1 MSSDAIKSILADL
14 KLNGMAEAYNT
25 QLSSRAFDDFSRDQI
40 IEHLCIGE
48 TQFRRRRSQERL
60 YRSADFSLIAQPE
73 DITFE
78 PERCLE
84 KSKMAE
90 LLTCDWIGRTENVL
104 IEGATGVGKSY
115 IGIAI
120 GNSAI
125 RKGMTVR
132 YFRTKDLLHQMSLA
146 VRMGKR
152 AKLKSTL
159 FSPRLLILDD
169 FGLGNLDVEYTE
181 YLLDLL
187 VGRTD
192 LGATMVIG
200 QRAQS
205 EWHDYLAEPQMADA
219 IVDRLRQ
226 RSHYITLKGPSK
238 RPRLD

>member
-115 IGIAI
+115 IGIEP
-120 GNSAI
+120 
-125 RKGMTVR
+125 
-132 YFRTKDLLHQMSLA
+132 
-146 VRMGKR
+146 
-152 AKLKSTL
+152 
-159 FSPRLLILDD
+159 PRDCRRL
-169 FGLGNLDVEYTE
+169 FGLSYAAMG
-181 YLLDLL
+181 
-187 VGRTD
+187 
-192 LGATMVIG
+192 
-200 QRAQS
+200 S
-205 EWHDYLAEPQMADA
+205 SSSMA
-219 IVDRLRQ
+219 
-226 RSHYITLKGPSK
+226 
-238 RPRLD
+238 